1 MKKIKPKKTG
11 QSITRYL
18 HLSKISLLKVVLVG
32 IILTTNVALQS
43 QTLTLEQCIDT
54 ALQYNR
60 TIKLSQQDVF
70 QANEKNKEIRGNL
83 FPKLNGIT
91 DYRYYTDLPYQLM
104 PAAAFGGPEGTYKE
118 VQFGVPQSL
127 NANLQITVPIYN
139 PTALDAIK
147 TTKIASE
154 LSEIQKIKTVEDVV
168 VEVSNAYYNAQI
180 LLNQLVFLDS
190 NLINTNQL
198 LQTTTLLHQQQ
209 MAKGTDVDRLQ
220 LQLDQIANQRKSVF
234 SQQQQVLN
242 ALKFLMGKPI
252 SDTIQVSITEN
263 SLVPFDPQMQA
274 TTDMKLIDKRLQF
287 NYAELKGLRN
297 SKLPALG
304 AYGVYGTTG
313 FGTTGF
319 GTTGDNS
326 FFNFHPIGYVGAQ
339 LSIPLFN
346 GTITKHKIVQKKID
360 IQKTTIQKELVS
372 EKSKLDLLN
381 AEMQYVLANQNIATV
396 SDQVKLAKKIYNNT
410 VLQNKHGMATITD
423 LLLADNSLREA
434 QQNYIVALV
443 NLRKAELEY
452 KRVTGN
458 LMAIKN

>member
-1 MKKIKPKKTG
+1 MLVNINLHQKI
-11 QSITRYL
+11 IR
-18 HLSKISLLKVVLVG
+18 IVLVLILIHVSG
-32 IILTTNVALQS
+32 ILSA
-43 QTLTLEQCIDT
+43 QTLSLEQCIDT

-60 TIKLSQQDVF
+60 TIRLSQQDVF
-70 QANEKNKEIRGNL
+70 LANEKNKETKGNL
-83 FPKLNGIT
+83 FPKLNGMA

-127 NANLQITVPIYN
+127 NANLQLTVPIYN
-139 PTALDAIK
+139 PTALGAIK
-147 TTKIASE
+147 STRIASE
-154 LSEIQKIKTVEDVV
+154 LSEIQKTKTDEDVV
-168 VEVSNAYYNAQI
+168 LEVSNAYYNAQI
-180 LLNQLVFLDS
+180 LLNQLAFLDS
-190 NLINTNQL
+190 NMINTNKL

-209 MAKGTDVDRLQ
+209 IAKGTDVDRLQ
-220 LQLDQIANQRKSVF
+220 LQLDQIANQRKTVL
-234 SQQQQVLN
+234 SQLQQVLN

-252 SDTIQVSITEN
+252 SDAIQVSITEN
-263 SLVPFDPQMQA
+263 TLVQLDPQIRM
-274 TTDMKLIDKRLQF
+274 TTDMKLIDKKLQF

-297 SKLPALG
+297 SKLPSLG

-313 FGTTGF
+313 YGNTGT
-319 GTTGDNS
+319 NS

-360 IQKTTIQKELVS
+360 IQKTNIQKELVS
-372 EKSKLDLLN
+372 EKSKLDLIN
-381 AEMQYVLANQNIATV
+381 AEMQYALANQNIATV
-396 SDQVKLAKKIYNNT
+396 DDQIKLAKKIYNNT
-410 VLQNKHGMATITD
+410 VLQNKQGMATITD

-434 QQNYIVALV
+434 QQNYIVAMV

-458 LMAIKN
+458 LIAIKN

>member
-1 MKKIKPKKTG
+1 MNKIMKKIKLKTIG
-11 QSITRYL
+11 QMLTRSL
-18 HLSKISLLKVVLVG
+18 QRTNISLLKVVLIG
-32 IILTTNVALQS
+32 IILTTNVVVQA
-43 QTLTLEQCIDT
+43 QTFTLEQCIDT

-70 QANEKNKEIRGNL
+70 QANEKNKETKGNL
-83 FPKLNGIT
+83 FPKLNGMT

-127 NANLQITVPIYN
+127 NANLQLTVPIYN
-139 PTALDAIK
+139 PTALGAIK
-147 TTKIASE
+147 TTRIASE
-154 LSEIQKIKTVEDVV
+154 LSEIQKIKTDEDVV
-168 VEVSNAYYNAQI
+168 LEVSNAYYNAQI
-180 LLNQLVFLDS
+180 LLNQLAFLDS
-190 NLINTNQL
+190 NLINTNKL

-209 MAKGTDVDRLQ
+209 IAKGTDVDRLQ
-220 LQLDQIANQRKSVF
+220 LQLDQLANQRKTVF

-263 SLVPFDPQMQA
+263 SLVQLDSQIQA
-274 TTDMKLIDKRLQF
+274 TTDMKLIDKKLQF
-287 NYAELKGLRN
+287 NYAELKGLQN
-297 SKLPALG
+297 SKLPSLG

-313 FGTTGF
+313 YGNTGA
-319 GTTGDNS
+319 NS

-346 GTITKHKIVQKKID
+346 GTITKHKVVQKKID
-360 IQKTTIQKELVS
+360 IQKTNIQKELVT
-372 EKSKLDLLN
+372 EKSKLDLIN
-381 AEMQYVLANQNIATV
+381 AEMQYSLANQNIATV
-396 SDQVKLAKKIYNNT
+396 DDQIKLAKKIYNNT
-410 VLQNKHGMATITD
+410 VLQNKQGVANITD

-434 QQNYIVALV
+434 QQNYIVAMV

-452 KRVTGN
+452 KRVSGN
-458 LMAIKN
+458 LITIKN

>member
-1 MKKIKPKKTG
+1 MEKLKLKTIG
-11 QSITRYL
+11 EMITQ
-18 HLSKISLLKVVLVG
+18 SLLKVFLIG
-32 IILTTNVALQS
+32 IILITNVVVQA
-43 QTLTLEQCIDT
+43 QTLSLEQCIDT

-70 QANEKNKEIRGNL
+70 QANEKNKETKGNL
-83 FPKLNGIT
+83 FPKLNGMT

-104 PAAAFGGPEGTYKE
+104 PAEAFGGSAGTYKE

-127 NANLQITVPIYN
+127 NANLQLAVPIYN
-139 PTALDAIK
+139 PTALGAIK
-147 TTKIASE
+147 TTQIASE
-154 LSEIQKIKTVEDVV
+154 LSEIQKIKTDEDVV
-168 VEVSNAYYNAQI
+168 LEVSNTYYNAQI
-180 LLNQLVFLDS
+180 LLYQLAFLDS
-190 NLINTNQL
+190 NMINTNKL
-198 LQTTTLLHQQQ
+198 LKTTTLLHQQQ
-209 MAKGTDVDRLQ
+209 IAKGTDVDRLK
-220 LQLDQIANQRKSVF
+220 LQLDQVSNQRNTVF

-252 SDTIQVSITEN
+252 PDTIQVSNNEN
-263 SLVPFDPQMQA
+263 ARIQLDPQIQT
-274 TTDMKLIDKRLQF
+274 TTDMKLIDKKLQF

-297 SKLPALG
+297 SKLPSLG

-313 FGTTGF
+313 YGNTGA
-319 GTTGDNS
+319 NS

-372 EKSKLDLLN
+372 EKSKLDRIN
-381 AEMQYVLANQNIATV
+381 AEMQYALANQNIATV
-396 SDQVKLAKKIYNNT
+396 DNQIKLAKKIYTNT
-410 VLQNKHGMATITD
+410 VLQNKQGVANITD

-434 QQNYIVALV
+434 QQNYIVAMV

-452 KRVTGN
+452 KRVTAN
-458 LMAIKN
+458 LITIKN